1 MEKKNNMKIS
11 LPLVLST
18 LLISFAS
25 LMSCENMQ
33 EQKPNIILFYVD
45 DMGWQDCSLPF
56 HSELTRL
63 NRIYYTPNMEA
74 LAEEGM
80 KFTQAYAYAVCS
92 PSRISLMTG
101 MNGAR
106 HQVTNWTLRKNKS
119 PDPVREEITPPTW
132 NMNGMTQGEE
142 VPLTVQAITM
152 PQLLKEAGYRT
163 IHSGKAHFG
172 AVGTPGENPLN
183 LGFDVNIAGHAAGGP
198 GSYHGQNNYSAAWR
212 NADRIWDVPGLEKY
226 HGTDTYLTEALT
238 LEAMAEIDRAVEE
251 NIPFYLYMSHYAIHA
266 PWEKDDRYY
275 EKYLKGDITEFEAVY
290 ASMIEG
296 MDKSLGDFMTKL
308 KETGQWENTIII
320 FMSDNGQPS
329 QATLNK
335 PLRGHKL
342 LPYEGGVRV
351 PLIVYWPGHVAKGSE
366 NSQYVMVEDL
376 FPTILEMAGVDYR
389 NKVSQVV
396 DGKSF
401 VPYLEDP
408 ELREEDRA
416 LFWHFPHTYDQFP
429 YSSVR
434 KGDWKLI
441 YRHLD
446 QRLELYNIRT
456 DISES
461 RDLAAEETEIKKEL
475 AAILSAHLRE
485 CNAGMPLLTETNSTV
500 PYPDEIDS
508 R

>member
-1 MEKKNNMKIS
+1 MKIKI
-11 LPLVLST
+11 PVILST
-18 LLISFAS
+18 LLITLST
-25 LMSCENMQ
+25 LSCVQ
-33 EQKPNIILFYVD
+33 EKQMPNIILFYVD

-56 HSELTRL
+56 YSEQTRL
-63 NRIYYTPNMEA
+63 NRIYHTPNMVA

-80 KFTQAYAYAVCS
+80 KFTQAYACAVCS

-106 HQVTNWTLRKNKS
+106 HQVTNWTLRLNKS
-119 PDPVREEITPPTW
+119 PDPKHEEITPPQW

-163 IHSGKAHFG
+163 IHAGKAHFG
-172 AVGTPGENPLN
+172 AMGTPGENPLN
-183 LGFDVNIAGHAAGGP
+183 LGFDVNIGGHAAGGP
-198 GSYHGQNNYSAAWR
+198 GSYLGKYNFSAEWR
-212 NADRIWDVPGLEKY
+212 NADRIWDVPGLDKY
-226 HGTDTYLTEALT
+226 HGQDIFLTEALT
-238 LEAMAEIDRAVEE
+238 REASAEIDRAVAD
-251 NIPFYLYMSHYAIHA
+251 NKPFYLYMAHYAIHA
-266 PWEKDDRYY
+266 PWEIDNRYY
-275 EKYLKGDITEFEAVY
+275 EKYQVEGISEFEAVY

-296 MDKSLGDFMTKL
+296 MDKSLGDLMQKL
-308 KETGQWENTIII
+308 KENGQWENTIII

-342 LPYEGGVRV
+342 LPYEGGIRV
-351 PLIVYWPGHVAKGSE
+351 PLIVYWPDHTAKGSE

-376 FPTILEMAGVDYR
+376 FPTILHMAGVNYS

-401 VPYLEDP
+401 VPYLDDP
-408 ELREEDRA
+408 ELRDETRP

-429 YSSVR
+429 YSTVR

-446 QRLELYNIRT
+446 QSLELYNIRT
-456 DISES
+456 DLSES
-461 RDLAAEETEIKKEL
+461 HNLAGEEVKIKEEL
-475 AAILSAHLRE
+475 AALLSDYLRE
-485 CNAGMPLLTETNSTV
+485 VKAGMPLLTKTNKPV
-500 PYPDEIDS
+500 PYPDEVE
-508 R
+508 

>member
-1 MEKKNNMKIS
+1 MKIKI
-11 LPLVLST
+11 PVILST
-18 LLISFAS
+18 LLITLSI
-25 LMSCENMQ
+25 LSCVQ
-33 EQKPNIILFYVD
+33 EKQKPNIILFYVD

-56 HSELTRL
+56 YSEQTRL
-63 NRIYYTPNMEA
+63 NRIYHTPNMEA

-80 KFTQAYAYAVCS
+80 QFTQAYACAVCS

-106 HQVTNWTLRKNKS
+106 HQVTNWTLRLNKS
-119 PDPVREEITPPTW
+119 PDPKHKEITPPQW

-152 PQLLKEAGYRT
+152 PQLLKESGYRT
-163 IHSGKAHFG
+163 IHAGKAHFG
-172 AVGTPGENPLN
+172 AMGTPGENPLN
-183 LGFDVNIAGHAAGGP
+183 LGFDVNIGGHAAGGP
-198 GSYHGQNNYSAAWR
+198 GSYLGKYNFSAEWR
-212 NADRIWDVPGLEKY
+212 NADRIWDVPGLDKY
-226 HGTDTYLTEALT
+226 HGQDIFLTEALT
-238 LEAMAEIDRAVEE
+238 REASAEIDRAVADKK
-251 NIPFYLYMSHYAIHA
+251 PFYLYMAHYAIHA
-266 PWEKDDRYY
+266 PWEIDNRYY
-275 EKYLKGDITEFEAVY
+275 EKYQVEGISEFEAVY

-296 MDKSLGDFMTKL
+296 MDKSLGDLMQKL
-308 KETGQWENTIII
+308 KENGQWENTIII

-342 LPYEGGVRV
+342 LPYEGGIRV
-351 PLIVYWPGHVAKGSE
+351 PLIVYWPDHTAKGSE

-376 FPTILEMAGVDYR
+376 FPTILHMAGVNYS

-401 VPYLEDP
+401 VPYLDDP
-408 ELREEDRA
+408 ELRDETRP

-429 YSSVR
+429 YSTVR

-446 QRLELYNIRT
+446 QSLELYNIRT
-456 DISES
+456 DLSES
-461 RDLAAEETEIKKEL
+461 HNLAGEEVKIKEEL
-475 AAILSAHLRE
+475 AALLSDYLKE
-485 CNAGMPLLTETNSTV
+485 VKAGMPLLTKTNKPV
-500 PYPDEIDS
+500 PYPDEVK
-508 R
+508 